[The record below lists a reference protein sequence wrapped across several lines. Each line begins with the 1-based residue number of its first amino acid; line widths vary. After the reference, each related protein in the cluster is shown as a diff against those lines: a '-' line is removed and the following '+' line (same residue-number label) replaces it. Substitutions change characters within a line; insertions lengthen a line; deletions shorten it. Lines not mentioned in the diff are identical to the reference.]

1 MSNRFR
7 SDPRLTAR
15 MTITLFLL
23 GLLYVLFAAALIALL
38 KSWVL
43 VVVAAALL
51 LAAQY
56 WYSDRVAL
64 YAMRGR
70 IVEAGEYPR
79 LHGAVGLVYLY
90 KRGTFYPFA
99 PLPGEADRRDNA
111 LELRVRAVLAE
122 DLRIEPDLGRW
133 FPLWG
138 APGL

>member
-23 GLLYVLFAAALIALL
+23 GLLYMLFATALVALL

-43 VVVAAALL
+43 VVVVAVLL
-51 LAAQY
+51 LGAQY

-70 IVEAGEYPR
+70 IVEAEEYPR
-79 LHGAVGLVYLY
+79 LHGVMERLCAVADVP
-90 KRGTFYPFA
+90 KPRVAMADMDMDKPNAFA
-99 PLPGEADRRDNA
+99 IGRNADH
-111 LELRVRAVLAE
+111 AVVCLTTV
-122 DLRIEPDLGRW
+122 PLGR
-133 FPLWG
+133 LETDE
-138 APGL
+138 